1 MAAFSTCPRLAHSL
15 AGGGVIWDVIALDA
29 AVIPAKAGIQS
40 FDGAFPKLA
49 EWIPAFAGMTM
60 ALSTPVAQMTPLP
73 ARG

>member
-1 MAAFSTCPRLAHSL
+1 
-15 AGGGVIWDVIALDA
+15 LDA